1 MYSSF
6 THGLTSA
13 SWVLLAVG
21 RNAVPPGH
29 PGHWTNVRKSLHA
42 DAHWRP
48 SRQAAASPTPH
59 PVAFTGFCQ
68 SPVVLT
74 IALATVTS
82 GAMRHGATAKEAPL
96 TLEQTPTIAP
106 AAILALSRPCSWR
119 TASLLVVGLSVMILL
134 CVPMSGLRN
143 TASSSYAAF
152 NAILCLVPASRI
164 VQCSPCTP

>member
-1 MYSSF
+1 MYSGF

-21 RNAVPPGH
+21 RDAVQPGR

-48 SRQAAASPTPH
+48 SRQAAASLTPH

-74 IALATVTS
+74 IALAAVTS

-119 TASLLVVGLSVMILL
+119 TASLLGVGLSVMILL